1 MAEITH
7 RPTPEHIAGLF
18 AKYGITPDPEQYL
31 LCKGPGHAA
40 CGCVLGVLLIEAT
53 GSIDA
58 ARPLTTLRVRRNLA
72 RLRRLS
78 LAFVDGLDDG
88 FTGTVVPGWEDD
100 PEYSAGFRT
109 GIATRKLVLTESPSS
124 PIPPPGD
131 FSHVAHIP
139 DIQHVSP

>member
-1 MAEITH
+1 MPAIAN

-18 AKYGITPDPEQYL
+18 AQYGITPDPEQYL
-31 LCKGPGHAA
+31 LCKGPDHAA

-58 ARPLTTLRVRRNLA
+58 ARPLTNLRVRRNLA
-72 RLRRLS
+72 RLRQLP
-78 LAFVDGLDDG
+78 LAYVDGLDDG

-109 GIATRKLVLTESPSS
+109 GINVRQLVLTGTPCSS
-124 PIPPPGD
+124 IPPAENFRHD
-131 FSHVAHIP
+131 HY
-139 DIQHVSP
+139 IQYVSP